1 MFPADTLSP
10 DLRRRNQVHAVRLAE
25 LTTMRIGGPATL
37 VILEDRRD
45 LPELLSLPH
54 RWLGR
59 GANLLVGDQGVPEI
73 VIKLGAAFDTISL
86 GAPSDGRALVKVGAG
101 YDLARLIAATVK
113 AGLAG
118 PEGLSGVPATI
129 GGALRMNAGTSTSWM
144 LDWVTR
150 VEVLVPGEAAPR
162 WLERKDV
169 PDAYRSSG
177 LPAGTLFLSAELSLA
192 TGDPEQLRATSVR
205 LKQAKAAS
213 QPLALPSAG
222 CMFKN
227 LSPTCPAGKLID
239 ELGLKG
245 LRIGG
250 AEISQVHANFIVN
263 PQRTAT
269 VAEVTAL
276 VRRIRRTAWTQR
288 QIVMELEVET
298 WNCPAELHAHP
309 ETLLEADTCLR

>member
-1 MFPADTLSP
+1 
-10 DLRRRNQVHAVRLAE
+10 
-25 LTTMRIGGPATL
+25 
-37 VILEDRRD
+37 
-45 LPELLSLPH
+45 
-54 RWLGR
+54 
-59 GANLLVGDQGVPEI
+59 
-73 VIKLGAAFDTISL
+73 
-86 GAPSDGRALVKVGAG
+86 
-101 YDLARLIAATVK
+101 
-113 AGLAG
+113 
-118 PEGLSGVPATI
+118 
-129 GGALRMNAGTSTSWM
+129 
-144 LDWVTR
+144 
-150 VEVLVPGEAAPR
+150 
-162 WLERKDV
+162 
-169 PDAYRSSG
+169 
-177 LPAGTLFLSAELSLA
+177 
-192 TGDPEQLRATSVR
+192 
-205 LKQAKAAS
+205 
-213 QPLALPSAG
+213 
-222 CMFKN
+222 MFKN

>member
-10 DLRRRNQVHAVRLAE
+10 DLRRRNQVHAVRLSE

-45 LPELLSLPH
+45 LPELLALPH

-59 GANLLVGDQGVPEI
+59 GANLLVGDLGVPEI

-86 GAPSDGRALVKVGAG
+86 GAPVDGRALVKVGAG

-118 PEGLSGVPATI
+118 PEGLAGVPATI
-129 GGALRMNAGTSTSWM
+129 GGALRMNAGTSTCWTI
-144 LDWVTR
+144 DWVTR
-150 VEVLVPGEAAPR
+150 VEVLLPNESTPR
-162 WLERKDV
+162 WLERKDLPV
-169 PDAYRSSG
+169 AYRSSG
-177 LPAGTLFLSAELSLA
+177 LPTGTLFLSAEMSLA

-205 LKQAKAAS
+205 LKQAKAAT

-227 LSPTCPAGKLID
+227 PSPTCPAGKLID

-245 LRIGG
+245 QRIGG

-269 VAEVTAL
+269 VADVTAL
-276 VRRIRRTAWTQR
+276 VRRIRCAAWTQR

-309 ETLLEADTCLR
+309 ETLLEAGACLR